1 MWATVNPCGF
11 ALLPAYLTAFV
22 GLESHTSRARAVAR
36 ALAVSMVLT
45 AGFVTVFGLIGIVFG
60 SAVNRVLDH
69 APWITITAGL
79 VVVALG
85 VWLLLG
91 HEMSLSLPKLDRG
104 GTDARLVS
112 MYLFGVSYAIASL
125 SCSILVFTGVTAAAA
140 SANFVS
146 RLVAFVLFGIGMGLV
161 IAVLTVSVALA
172 RTEVVAHFRRAA
184 PMINRVAGV
193 LTVLAGL
200 YVVYYGWYEYRLRT
214 PGNED
219 DPVVGKALD
228 IQTRLQRLMPN
239 VGNYGW
245 YVVGALLLLGA
256 AVVWSRS
263 TSDVRHDT
271 SSKAPDVE
279 RVQ

>member
-1 MWATVNPCGF
+1 MRETRFFKQADLLVQVMPFVNAEACF
-11 ALLPAYLTAFV
+11 ALKGGTAINFFVRDFPRLSVDIDLVYLAVEERATTLKGIDAALQRIAAKIRRAMPSVQVREHRTVSDKLLVKLTVRAADGVRPTLLPV
-22 GLESHTSRARAVAR
+22 GPFSLSGEPEGAVA
-36 ALAVSMVLT
+36 LD
-45 AGFVTVFGLIGIVFG
+45 GL
-60 SAVNRVLDH
+60 
-69 APWITITAGL
+69 L
-79 VVVALG
+79 VVGEPVLAWTPLPGGPSLGALSIRHCTLVPG
-85 VWLLLG
+85 LRLGPDRTPALPGAPSLL
-91 HEMSLSLPKLDRG
+91 
-104 GTDARLVS
+104 
-112 MYLFGVSYAIASL
+112 
-125 SCSILVFTGVTAAAA
+125 
-140 SANFVS
+140 
-146 RLVAFVLFGIGMGLV
+146 
-161 IAVLTVSVALA
+161 
-172 RTEVVAHFRRAA
+172 
-184 PMINRVAGV
+184 V

-263 TSDVRHDT
+263 TSDVRHDP